1 MSDDGSC
8 DDSLFYDIE
17 ESSHKREYKNP
28 DEALYGQESFVSN
41 VLIEKI
47 LNIGKI
53 TSTDNDNHKPKRRQK
68 QLSSLRKKDVRS
80 TNIRMAN
87 AHIQNGNLTV
97 TNSKRDD
104 PILKDSEGYNL
115 SSFEGLTF
123 DQGWGRRNDRNEGT
137 LYGDSYIDPY
147 KTHLKEYFDEG
158 VKNSSRKM
166 NPGMMREQLKTE
178 FPNVF
183 SLPGETEIKK
193 YISQLFSN
201 SKKSSRGDIDND
213 RTYNNTGDNLNNW
226 IHILREIIENEIT
239 KKPEEIYKELTDTM
253 QFRHN
258 ISSDSLPPKLE
269 IKKKITYM
277 KRVVKVRAR
286 RAIV

>member
-1 MSDDGSC
+1 
-8 DDSLFYDIE
+8 
-17 ESSHKREYKNP
+17 
-28 DEALYGQESFVSN
+28 
-41 VLIEKI
+41 
-47 LNIGKI
+47 
-53 TSTDNDNHKPKRRQK
+53 
-68 QLSSLRKKDVRS
+68 
-80 TNIRMAN
+80 MAN
-87 AHIQNGNLTV
+87 VHIQNENLTV

-201 SKKSSRGDIDND
+201 SKKSSRGDIVND
-213 RTYNNTGDNLNNW
+213 RTYNNTGDNLNNR

-258 ISSDSLPPKLE
+258 ISSDSLPPKVE
-269 IKKKITYM
+269 IKKKISYM
-277 KRVVKVRAR
+277 KRVVKVKAR